1 MENIVLHKE
10 LEDII
15 KKHPKNYG
23 QMLRSKGVHRKRCK
37 DMSSLFDY
45 VIDKTSFLNDGYAYT
60 LATRVYLVLNNIE
73 SWNDKRVQCLVCSK
87 PLHRVNVKNVFVGY
101 TRKTCCKECERKLAQ
116 RHNEDYMKST
126 YGVKNAF

>member
-1 MENIVLHKE
+1 MENIVLYKE

-15 KKHPKNYG
+15 KRHPKNYG
-23 QMLRSKGVHRKRCK
+23 RMLRSKGVHRKRCK
-37 DMSSLFDY
+37 NMSSLLNY
-45 VIDKTSFLNDGYAYT
+45 VMDKTSFLDNSYGFT

-73 SWNDKRVQCLVCSK
+73 SWNDKRVRCLVCSK

-101 TRKTCCKECERKLAQ
+101 ARKTCCKECERKLAQ